1 MLHFLYHTA
10 IGRLLLKPLCAP
22 WLSEKAGAFL
32 NTGISRI
39 LIDPFVK
46 KNGIDLSE
54 YESDHFR
61 CFNDCFSRQ
70 IKPGRRPICL
80 KAEALI
86 APCDGL
92 LSVYPIREGSVFP
105 VKQSF
110 YTIED
115 LLNRDPCA
123 KDFEGGTCL
132 VFRLCVNHYH
142 RYCYPDDARKGK
154 NVFIPGRLHTV
165 RPVALAARPVFVQN
179 SREYTL
185 LQTQNFGEVLQMEVG
200 AMLVGKIKNYE
211 SGEATVKRGQEKGM
225 FLYGGSTIILLLAND
240 QVRLRKEIT
249 EASAQGREFPVKM
262 GEQIGEAAAKQKF
275 VG

>member
-10 IGRLLLKPLCAP
+10 IGRLLLKPLTAP
-22 WLSEKAGAFL
+22 QLSKLAGAFL
-32 NTGISRI
+32 NTGVSQI
-39 LIDPFVK
+39 LIPGFVK

-54 YESDHFR
+54 YESDHFQ

-92 LSVYPIREGSVFP
+92 LSVYPIQKGSVFP

-110 YTIED
+110 YTIDD
-115 LLNRDPCA
+115 LLHQDSYA
-123 KDFEGGTCL
+123 KEFEGGICL
-132 VFRLCVNHYH
+132 IFRLCVNHYH

-154 NVFIPGRLHTV
+154 NTFIPGRLHTV
-165 RPVALAARPVFVQN
+165 RPVALAARPVFIQN

-225 FLYGGSTIILLLAND
+225 FLYGGSTIILLLQKD
-240 QVRLRKEIT
+240 HVRLRKEIE

-262 GEQIGEAAAKQKF
+262 GEQIGE
-275 VG
+275 VSNHYE